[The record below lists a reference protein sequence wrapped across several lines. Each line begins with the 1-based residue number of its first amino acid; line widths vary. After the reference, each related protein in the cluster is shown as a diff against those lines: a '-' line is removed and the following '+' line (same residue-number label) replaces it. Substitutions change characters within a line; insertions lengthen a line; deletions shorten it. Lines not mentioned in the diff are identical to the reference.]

1 MEIDRQLYFLP
12 LLLLLLVAGLL
23 LWESH
28 FLRTRNRPYPWREI
42 GVSVAIAAIRR
53 LLLLTL
59 FGGIALAVL
68 TAAHG
73 FRLFD
78 IVVLDEGRLAPWALL
93 ALFLGVE
100 FCYYWQHRSMH
111 QVRWWWADHSV
122 HHSPNRLALLVAE
135 RLGWFTPIA
144 GSIAFFIPLCLLGF
158 SPRAVL
164 AMVSLNLAY
173 QFWLHTEAIGKLG
186 WLEWIFN
193 TPSHH
198 RVHHA
203 ANPCYLD
210 ANYGGVLIIYDRLF
224 GTFIEE
230 SAGTPVVF
238 GLVTPQRSAN
248 PFVVATAE
256 WRSILA
262 DAKRHWRSPALLL
275 RYLFKAP
282 GWSHDGS
289 RLTSAMIKEGLNQVP
304 QQAGSQPATP

>member
-1 MEIDRQLYFLP
+1 MQSDRQLYALLFLV
-12 LLLLLLVAGLL
+12 LITGLF
-23 LWESH
+23 LWEAY
-28 FLRTRNRPYPWREI
+28 FLRKRGSPYPWREI

-53 LLLLTL
+53 LLLLAF

-68 TAAHG
+68 STVHRFRMFDLDLFTEDG
-73 FRLFD
+73 FSP
-78 IVVLDEGRLAPWALL
+78 GLL
-93 ALFLGVE
+93 LMLFLGVE

-122 HHSPNRLALLVAE
+122 HHSPNQLVLLVAE
-135 RLGWFTPIA
+135 RLGWFTPVA
-144 GSIAFFIPLCLLGF
+144 GSLVFFVPLSLVGF

-164 AMVSLNLAY
+164 TMVSLNLVY

-210 ANYGGVLIIYDRLF
+210 ANYGGVLIIFDRLF
-224 GTFIEE
+224 GTFVEE
-230 SAGTPVVF
+230 SAETPVVF

-256 WRSILA
+256 WRSILN
-262 DAKRHWRSPALLL
+262 DVRSYWHSPALLL

-289 RLTSAMIKEGLNQVP
+289 RLTSAMIKNGLSEAPP
-304 QQAGSQPATP
+304 QYRDQKAAAVL